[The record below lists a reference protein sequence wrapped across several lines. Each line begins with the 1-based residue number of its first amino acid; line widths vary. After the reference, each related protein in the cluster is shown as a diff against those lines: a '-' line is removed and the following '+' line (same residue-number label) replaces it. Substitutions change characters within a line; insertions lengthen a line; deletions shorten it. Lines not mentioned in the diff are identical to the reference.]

1 MLLMSLT
8 CLSLPANMDVKLLLL
23 LDPIHFHLFRWR
35 SRSSFDIPLC
45 QDGTN
50 CTLSESYQ
58 AEFRLPFCCK
68 KCTSPFLPQSS
79 SVNNVYCQLRLTS
92 TGFARAKI
100 PDKMKVLA
108 KSILKILLN
117 LLYEGIKVYKSY
129 TTTTL
134 KTNKTQS
141 YKQFELRDHAK

>member
-1 MLLMSLT
+1 
-8 CLSLPANMDVKLLLL
+8 
-23 LDPIHFHLFRWR
+23 
-35 SRSSFDIPLC
+35 
-45 QDGTN
+45 
-50 CTLSESYQ
+50 
-58 AEFRLPFCCK
+58 
-68 KCTSPFLPQSS
+68 
-79 SVNNVYCQLRLTS
+79 VNNVYCQLRLTS